1 MKWLDK
7 AQKSRFIRRWRF
19 KKATY
24 LFTEMDPDEPLYTG
38 IYFMDTGQYFFQSQ
52 N

>member
-7 AQKSRFIRRWRF
+7 AKKSRFIRRWRF
-19 KKATY
+19 KQATY
-24 LFTEMDPDEPLYTG
+24 LFTEIDPNEPLFTG
-38 IYFMDTGQYFFQSQ
+38 IYFMETEEYFFQSQ

>member
-1 MKWLDK
+1 MKWLNREK
-7 AQKSRFIRRWRF
+7 KSRFARRWKL

-24 LFTEMDPDEPLYTG
+24 LFTEIDIREPLFTG
-38 IYFMDTGQYFFQSQ
+38 IFFIDTGQYFFQSQ